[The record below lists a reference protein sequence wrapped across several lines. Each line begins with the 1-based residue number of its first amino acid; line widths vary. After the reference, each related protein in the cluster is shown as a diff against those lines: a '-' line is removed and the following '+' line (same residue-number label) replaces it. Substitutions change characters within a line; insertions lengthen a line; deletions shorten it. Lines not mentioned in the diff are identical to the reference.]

1 VSPGRCRSSPLGLL
15 LHPFAPQ
22 LNGWVIFG
30 PFTVA
35 LCTNLATS
43 DNTRRMSRQL
53 SRWIML
59 AMALLGATSAA
70 SCSATT
76 GAEPQAQSPSQSAS
90 EQVDCSVQRC
100 VALTFDD
107 GPDQF
112 TDELLAAEGH
122 QIGSHTWDHSD
133 ITKLSAQQ
141 LKQQLDR
148 TDAAIKKA
156 TGQSPSVFR
165 PPLGHHDKAHN
176 QLVPYPLVLW
186 DIHTHDGRLKNS
198 EKIVKV
204 TMDTVQPGS
213 IVLMHD
219 PRKTT
224 VQAIPEMVSQL
235 RAKGYTPVT
244 VDQLFTGEMENSVVY
259 SSAPHDPAQQ

>member
-1 VSPGRCRSSPLGLL
+1 MFS
-15 LHPFAPQ
+15 
-22 LNGWVIFG
+22 I
-30 PFTVA
+30 
-35 LCTNLATS
+35 
-43 DNTRRMSRQL
+43 
-53 SRWIML
+53 
-59 AMALLGATSAA
+59 ALLGLFGSV
-70 SCSATT
+70 SCSANSE
-76 GAEPQAQSPSQSAS
+76 AEPQLQSLS
-90 EQVDCSVQRC
+90 EHVDCYVQRC

-112 TDELLAAEGH
+112 TDELLDTLNSTGTPATFFLIGSKVQKFPDALQRMATDGH

-148 TDAAIKKA
+148 TDAAIKKV
-156 TGQSPSVFR
+156 TGHSPSIFR

-186 DIHTHDGRLKNS
+186 DTHTHDGRLKNS

-235 RAKGYTPVT
+235 RAKGYTLVT
-244 VDQLFTGEMENSVVY
+244 VEQLFGGNLEKSVVY
-259 SSAPHDPAQQ
+259 SSAPHNSAQQ

>member
-1 VSPGRCRSSPLGLL
+1 
-15 LHPFAPQ
+15 
-22 LNGWVIFG
+22 
-30 PFTVA
+30 
-35 LCTNLATS
+35 
-43 DNTRRMSRQL
+43 MSRQL
-53 SRWIML
+53 SRWSML

-112 TDELLAAEGH
+112 TDELLDTLKATETPATFFLIGSKVQKLPGTLQRMAAEGH

-213 IVLMHD
+213 IILMHD

-244 VDQLFTGEMENSVVY
+244 VDQLFAGEMEDSVVY
-259 SSAPHDPAQQ
+259 SSAPLDPAQQ